1 MKRIIKYF
9 LTATLTV
16 AVTVFRQTKNF
27 IFAAFTPH
35 LRFSADTCG
44 GKTPCK
50 RKIALKAIFQGH
62 RGGIGGDRVQSKIF
76 DFCERHSRP
85 RACRHALTATLT
97 IAVILLSV
105 GCGAPNVKKGGK
117 LNVLCTVFPLYDW
130 ARNIAGNTAEV
141 SLLNEN
147 GADMHSYQPTAA
159 DIVKLNTC
167 DVLIYTGGESEEW
180 VTEVTKSFKN
190 KESRVLN
197 LIELL
202 GERAVPE
209 REEGTESRRNEE
221 ETDEHIW
228 LSLKNAEILTDKITA
243 ALAAADSE
251 NADIYV
257 ANAAEYSEKL
267 KALDENYTETLKNA
281 KHKTLIFADRFP
293 FRYLADD
300 YGLNCYAAFP
310 GCSAETEASFE
321 TIAFLAKKADENGDC
336 IFVTETSDLG
346 IAKTVNN
353 STAKKNKKIII
364 LDSMQSVKKKDI
376 KSGVTY
382 ISVMEKNLEKLKEG
396 LLK

>member
-1 MKRIIKYF
+1 MKHIIKYF

-16 AVTVFRQTKNF
+16 AV
-27 IFAAFTPH
+27 
-35 LRFSADTCG
+35 
-44 GKTPCK
+44 
-50 RKIALKAIFQGH
+50 
-62 RGGIGGDRVQSKIF
+62 
-76 DFCERHSRP
+76 
-85 RACRHALTATLT
+85 
-97 IAVILLSV
+97 ILLSV
-105 GCGAPNVKKGGK
+105 GCGAPSVKKGGK

-130 ARNIAGNTAEV
+130 ARNIAGNAAEV
-141 SLLNEN
+141 SLLNES

-159 DIVKLNTC
+159 DIVRLNTC

-180 VTEVTKSFKN
+180 VTEVTKTFEN

-209 REEGTESRRNEE
+209 REEGTENRRNGK

-251 NADIYV
+251 NADIYK
-257 ANAAEYSEKL
+257 ANAAEYSERL

-364 LDSMQSVKKKDI
+364 LDSMQSIKKKDI